1 MISTPDDSS
10 PTTVTLNPISSL
22 ETKLLA
28 RLDEVQNKLLNA
40 KNINIKN
47 LQEEKERL
55 WIRVSFL
62 DKKVI
67 SVESRHNI
75 LEQYGRRNNLQITGI
90 PDSVHQ
96 KRFRK

>member
-28 RLDEVQNKLLNA
+28 RLDEVQNKLLNT

-55 WIRVSFL
+55 
-62 DKKVI
+62 
-67 SVESRHNI
+67 
-75 LEQYGRRNNLQITGI
+75 
-90 PDSVHQ
+90 
-96 KRFRK
+96 